1 MTLTI
6 EELKQKLERIDEVTL
21 LEKLEINCEML
32 VEAFEDKIIEQYDAL
47 AGDIE
52 DDTSTGYERRLK
64 S

>member
-21 LEKLEINCEML
+21 LEILEINSEML

-52 DDTSTGYERRLK
+52 DDTNTWD
-64 S
+64 